1 MLDDFRIPDA
11 ELDATFEESPEMGAQ
26 PQARSFLGLTPVQR
40 FVLSLMFFLM
50 VCLLGTLCLL
60 VTERMVPAL

>member
-11 ELDATFEESPEMGAQ
+11 ELNTFEEAPEVTM
-26 PQARSFLGLTPVQR
+26 PRERRFLGLTPVQR

-50 VCLLGTLCLL
+50 ICMLGTLCLL
-60 VTERMVPAL
+60 VTERMVPPF